1 MRPGDAAPATTR
13 LALMLFFI
21 VETVARSLL
30 LAIIPLDLLSH
41 LGSTQRVTVFYTVVA
56 IFGLGNSI
64 IVPLL
69 LARFGPRQIVIAAS
83 LLTITGYILMST
95 ESTVGIAVGLVI
107 RVFASAC
114 IEIPVVAY
122 LMERIP
128 RPRLGAFEGTRVFF
142 QSSGFAI
149 APWLGFQLYQHVDQ
163 SVPFMMAAAGG
174 ATILWLALTVLPHFC
189 PQPDRGPLS
198 ANPSIAF
205 GRFFRQPRL
214 RLAWLLAVVR
224 SAYWAIFFIYAPLFA
239 VTCGWSPGA
248 AAGLLSLGTATLF
261 SVAIWGKL
269 ARRIGVRLILM
280 AGYGLTG
287 LCLLLTAVAAIGTPD
302 IAPWLL
308 VASAFMACIVDGAG
322 NTHFL
327 RATRPHDRPAMA
339 GIYLTYRD
347 VSQFIPI
354 AVFSLVLLFLPLA
367 FVFFIFAIAL
377 FAASALSHFIHPR
390 LR

>member
-1 MRPGDAAPATTR
+1 MRPEDAAPATNR
-13 LALMLFFI
+13 LALTLFFI

-69 LARFGPRQIVIAAS
+69 LARFGPRRIVIAAS
-83 LLTITGYILMST
+83 LLTIAGYILMST
-95 ESTVGIAVGLVI
+95 ESTIGIAVGLVI

-114 IEIPVVAY
+114 IEIPVIAY

-128 RPRLGAFEGTRVFF
+128 RPRLGAFEATRVFF
-142 QSSGFAI
+142 QSSGFAV
-149 APWLGFQLYQHVDQ
+149 APWLGFQLYQHVDPR
-163 SVPFMMAAAGG
+163 VPFVIAAAGG
-174 ATILWLALTVLPHFC
+174 ATILWLAISVLPRFR
-189 PQPDRGPLS
+189 PVPDRPLLFP
-198 ANPSIAF
+198 NPTAAF
-205 GRFFRQPRL
+205 SRFFKQPRL

-239 VTCGWSPGA
+239 VTCGWSPSA
-248 AAGLLSLGTATLF
+248 AAGILSLGTATLF
-261 SVAIWGKL
+261 CVAIWGKL
-269 ARRIGVRLILM
+269 TRRVGVRLILM

-287 LCLLLTAVAAIGTPD
+287 LCLLLTAATAIWTPD
-302 IAPWLL
+302 VAPWLL
-308 VASAFMACIVDGAG
+308 VASAFMACIIDGAG
-322 NTHFL
+322 NIHFL
-327 RATRPHDRPAMA
+327 RATRPHERPAMA
-339 GIYLTYRD
+339 GIFLTYRD

-377 FAASALSHFIHPR
+377 FAASALSQFIHPR